1 MNFHTPTDEEIHTAF
16 EHGERAIQA
25 LFHDVATQ
33 MAELAQQ
40 LAKQGEVLQ
49 ALQARLAKTS
59 RNSRKPPASDGY
71 RENPSAPP
79 AYASRARSLRV
90 ADPAMTAR
98 P

>member
-16 EHGERAIQA
+16 EHGERAIRA

-49 ALQARLAKTS
+49 GCKLAWPRPAATVVNHLQATAMAK
-59 RNSRKPPASDGY
+59 
-71 RENPSAPP
+71 
-79 AYASRARSLRV
+79 
-90 ADPAMTAR
+90 
-98 P
+98 

>member
-16 EHGERAIQA
+16 EHGARAIRA

-33 MAELAQQ
+33 MAELAQP

-59 RNSRKPPASDGY
+59 RNSSKPPTSDGY
-71 RENPSAPP
+71 GKMKRTA
-79 AYASRARSLRV
+79 SLREPGQKPTGGQPGH
-90 ADPAMTAR
+90 DSNR
-98 P
+98 